1 MQGFIV
7 EIPIAIYLRCVGKFT
22 RQSPQYSLLKNG
34 IVVYDENGAVVVRIL
49 CGAEK
54 LDLLKHMFAIRPDF
68 LAKIRCR
75 PDGLSVEDRRMES
88 SSRL

>member
-1 MQGFIV
+1 MQEFIV

-22 RQSPQYSLLKNG
+22 PRSPQYSLLKNG

-49 CGAEK
+49 CGAET
-54 LDLLKHMFAIRPDF
+54 LESLKHTFAIRPDF
-68 LAKIRCR
+68 RAKIRCW
-75 PDGLSVEDRRMES
+75 PDGFSVENPRMES

>member
-1 MQGFIV
+1 MQEFIV

-49 CGAEK
+49 CGAET
-54 LDLLKHMFAIRPDF
+54 LELLKHMFAIRPDF
-68 LAKIRCR
+68 LAKIRYR
-75 PDGLSVEDRRMES
+75 PDGFSVENPRMES
-88 SSRL
+88 SFRL